1 MHQTMVD
8 IINLLTPPA
17 LSESFVSNVR
27 EPQKKRDTS
36 LDSSEFTTEELLS
49 VDVDEVLDRVANLKP
64 GERAQGP
71 LSHEQL
77 DKMFKNQVKLPNGE
91 MATVFD
97 FKGSALEGHEGAIIK
112 LSQAM
117 AQKGDE
123 RRAGSSS
130 RGA

>member
-1 MHQTMVD
+1 MVD

-17 LSESFVSNVR
+17 LSESFVSKVQN
-27 EPQKKRDTS
+27 PPKKRDMPH
-36 LDSSEFTTEELLS
+36 DSSEFTTEELLS

-71 LSHEQL
+71 LSQEQL
-77 DKMFKNQVKLPNGE
+77 DKIFKKQVKLPNGE

-97 FKGSALEGHEGAIIK
+97 FKGSPLEGHEGAMIK
-112 LSQAM
+112 LFQAM

-123 RRAGSSS
+123 RRTGSSS
-130 RGA
+130 RKP